1 VGKRGQ
7 AFARREPQIKGTVAA
22 VAGYRTMNN
31 YLYTA
36 IGLVVFYI
44 GLKMFSGGMKS
55 MGNIDHLQWFI
66 ANPIYMFFGGIVMT
80 LAWQSSSLSTTAII
94 ALVASGAVPLPA
106 AIACV
111 LGANIGTTGTIWLA
125 GLLVS
130 DGVPRGD
137 TLRIAMVHTGMNLLM
152 AISLLPFV
160 HHIAK
165 YVGRFG

>member
-1 VGKRGQ
+1 
-7 AFARREPQIKGTVAA
+7 
-22 VAGYRTMNN
+22 MNN
-31 YLYTA
+31 YVYTA

-55 MGNIDHLQWFI
+55 MGNIDHLQWFLG
-66 ANPIYMFFGGIVMT
+66 NPIYMFFGSIVMT

-94 ALVASGAVPLPA
+94 ALVASGVLPLPA
-106 AIACV
+106 AVAAV

-130 DGVPRGD
+130 DGMPRGD
-137 TLRIAMVHTGMNLLM
+137 TLRIAMIHTGVNLLM

-160 HHIAK
+160 NHIARF
-165 YVGRFG
+165 VGKVGQ

>member
-1 VGKRGQ
+1 VERNS
-7 AFARREPQIKGTVAA
+7 TV
-22 VAGYRTMNN
+22 NN
-31 YLYTA
+31 YVYTA

-55 MGNIDHLQWFI
+55 MGNIDHLQWFLG
-66 ANPIYMFFGGIVMT
+66 NPIYMFFGSIVMT

-94 ALVASGAVPLPA
+94 ALVASGVLPLPA
-106 AIACV
+106 AVAAV

-130 DGVPRGD
+130 DGMPRGD
-137 TLRIAMVHTGMNLLM
+137 TLRIAMIHTGVNLLM

-160 HHIAK
+160 NHIAK
-165 YVGRFG
+165 FVGKVGQ

>member
-1 VGKRGQ
+1 
-7 AFARREPQIKGTVAA
+7 
-22 VAGYRTMNN
+22 MNN
-31 YLYTA
+31 YVYTA

-55 MGNIDHLQWFI
+55 MGNIDHLTWFLG
-66 ANPIYMFFGGIVMT
+66 NPIYMFFGSIAMT

-94 ALVASGAVPLPA
+94 ALVASGVLPLPA
-106 AIACV
+106 AVAAV

-130 DGVPRGD
+130 DGMPKGD
-137 TLRIAMVHTGMNLLM
+137 TLRIAMIHTGVNLLM

-160 HHIAK
+160 NHIAK
-165 YVGRFG
+165 YVGRVG